1 MNKLAYV
8 FILIII
14 LLNCSSK
21 DQIATHSFGKL
32 VWYDEFDKNIINEDD
47 WTFDI
52 GTGAPE
58 FEDFGVSSP
67 VFIPKNF
74 PKNNFTVR
82 WTGKIKINGSSNYK
96 FYIVSDDGARLFVDK
111 KLIIDNWNPQP
122 ATESSGNIYLEA
134 NRAYPIVVEYFE
146 ESGGEALILGWESE
160 LFEKCLIPTKN
171 LISEN
176 GQSGLTGKYFP
187 NQTFDSSD
195 SSIIITRTDSVLNWV
210 SGGGWGNN
218 ELQYYT
224 NSSDNVRIENG
235 KLIIEANNKSYKG
248 SAYTSSRIKTKNSW
262 KYGRFEISARLPEG
276 RGTWAA
282 GWALP
287 SDWVY
292 GPWPFSGEIDI
303 FEHVGHEQDFIVSSL
318 HNIAHS
324 GDVSRSDQ
332 QGKSRL
338 ENACNSFN
346 LYSLEWEKDKIK
358 IFVNNHLQLEY
369 NKNDQGW
376 ERWPFD
382 QPFHLIFNIA
392 IGGSWGGL
400 KGVDNNIFPSKMEID
415 YIRVYQKTA
424 DDT

>member
-1 MNKLAYV
+1 MISSCKKNNKASSSAY
-8 FILIII
+8 
-14 LLNCSSK
+14 
-21 DQIATHSFGKL
+21 GKL
-32 VWYDEFDKNIINEDD
+32 VWHDEFDKKDINLSD

-58 FEDFGVSSP
+58 FESYGISSP
-67 VFIPKNF
+67 TFKPENF
-74 PKNNFTVR
+74 PADNFTVR
-82 WTGKIKINGSSNYK
+82 WSGQIKTDYTSDYK
-96 FYIVSDDGARLFVDK
+96 FYIVSDDGARLFIDK
-111 KLIIDNWNPQP
+111 KLVIDKWRPQP
-122 ATESSGNIYLEA
+122 ATESSGDIYLEA
-134 NRAYPIVVEYFE
+134 NKTYPIILEYFE

-160 LFEKCLIPTKN
+160 LFGKCLIPNNN
-171 LISEN
+171 LISET
-176 GQSGLTGKYFP
+176 GQPGLTGRYFP
-187 NQTFDSSD
+187 NQTFDYSD
-195 SSIIITRTDSVLNWV
+195 SSKVITRIDSVLNWV

-224 NSSDNVRIENG
+224 NSSDNVRVENG
-235 KLIIEANNKSYKG
+235 KLIIEAKNQFYKG
-248 SAYTSSRIKTKNSW
+248 SAYTSARIKTKSSW

-287 SDWVY
+287 STWAY
-292 GPWPFSGEIDI
+292 GPWPYSGEIDI
-303 FEHVGHEQDFIVSSL
+303 FEHVGYEQNFIVSSL
-318 HNIAHS
+318 HNIAHY

-346 LYSLEWEKDKIK
+346 RYALEWEKDKIK

-382 QPFHLIFNIA
+382 QSFHLIFNIA

-400 KGVDNNIFPSKMEID
+400 KGVDNSALPSKMEID
-415 YIRVYQKTA
+415 YVRVYQKTA
-424 DDT
+424 DGI